1 LRSSSVD
8 HRPYDTTSILAAIE
22 QRFSLKPL
30 TDATTGRPT
39 RDASVNSLL
48 DVFDLR
54 H

>member
-30 TDATTGRPT
+30 TDATGRPT